1 MSKTESILIKSKG
14 QDVGT
19 LEYVYPEN
27 LEEAIEMDGDEK
39 VFQLYSAMR
48 KIKERDAER
57 NKLTGGGGL
66 PKAITAA
73 LKSANPDVVAQIAAA
88 LGIELQELKTGPA
101 FIGVL

>member
-1 MSKTESILIKSKG
+1 MSTIESILIKSKG

-19 LEYVYPEN
+19 LEYEAPEN
-27 LEEAIEMDGDEK
+27 LKEGIKMDGEEK
-39 VFQLYSAMR
+39 VFQLYAAMR
-48 KIKERDAER
+48 KIKSRDAER

-88 LGIELQELKTGPA
+88 LGVEL
-101 FIGVL
+101 